1 MIYSFLR
8 VLVYLYYVIFKRV
21 KAVGRNNIP
30 SKGPVLIFANHPTTT
45 DMVLISAFVKRKVHY
60 MGKAELFKNPVLA
73 LFFRSLG
80 VFPVQR
86 GKGDV
91 GAVKTVYRLLDENK
105 VVGVFPEGTI
115 TPKKNPNLNK
125 GGAAMMALRSGAAV
139 LPVAV
144 EWNKTFFSRP
154 RIVFGEPYIML
165 PEEESERITKKEL
178 VTLTRGIMDN
188 IYALIDM

>member
-1 MIYSFLR
+1 
-8 VLVYLYYVIFKRV
+8 
-21 KAVGRNNIP
+21 
-30 SKGPVLIFANHPTTT
+30 
-45 DMVLISAFVKRKVHY
+45 MVLISAFVKRKVHY

-105 VVGVFPEGTI
+105 VVGVFPEGTR

>member
-1 MIYSFLR
+1 
-8 VLVYLYYVIFKRV
+8 
-21 KAVGRNNIP
+21 
-30 SKGPVLIFANHPTTT
+30 
-45 DMVLISAFVKRKVHY
+45 
-60 MGKAELFKNPVLA
+60 
-73 LFFRSLG
+73 
-80 VFPVQR
+80 
-86 GKGDV
+86 
-91 GAVKTVYRLLDENK
+91 
-105 VVGVFPEGTI
+105 
-115 TPKKNPNLNK
+115 
-125 GGAAMMALRSGAAV
+125 MMALRSGAAV